1 MRSCS
6 VMIVCKEET
15 ISPEA
20 RKELREME
28 IL

>member
-1 MRSCS
+1 MRSGHR
-6 VMIVCKEET
+6 MIVCKEET

-20 RKELREME
+20 RKELQETA